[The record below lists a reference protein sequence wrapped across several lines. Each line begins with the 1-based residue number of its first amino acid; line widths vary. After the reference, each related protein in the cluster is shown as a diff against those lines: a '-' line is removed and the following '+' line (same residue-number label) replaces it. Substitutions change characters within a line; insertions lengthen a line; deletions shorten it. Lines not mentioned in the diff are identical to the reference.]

1 MSILDTKIEFLKGV
15 GPKRGSLLNQELSVY
30 SFLDL
35 LTFFPYRYVD
45 RSQIYTISQ
54 INNFDTDIQIIG
66 YVKNKKEVGVGRKK
80 RLFIDFVDSTG
91 SVNILFFKG
100 LNWLNK
106 SIQIGARYLIFGKP
120 QKYGTK
126 ISFVHPEMELLKNS
140 SKTPTYN
147 LYPIYH
153 STEKLHSIGLNSK
166 GISKL
171 SAQLLSLLKDDVLE
185 SFSFNMIRDYNFLE
199 RSKAFHEIHFPTD
212 TKTLSQAIYRFK
224 FEELFF
230 LQLAL
235 LKQKFLRRQKFQ
247 SFVFEIVGDKFNNF
261 YHNHLG
267 FSLTNAQKKVMKEIR
282 QDVLT
287 GFQMNRLLQGDVGSG
302 KTIVAIMSIILAH
315 DNGFQSC
322 LMAPTEILANQH
334 FNNISKIAYNI
345 GLKVV
350 LLTGKTKSNIK
361 KQILSDLSNN
371 LIDVVV
377 GTHALI
383 QENVRFQ
390 KLGLVIIDEQH
401 KFGVSQRAQL
411 WKNEKIMPHVLVMTA
426 TPIPRTLAMTAYGDL
441 DVSVIDELP
450 PGRKPVLTSHK
461 YDKEIK
467 GVFEFV
473 YHELKKGKQVYI
485 VYPLIEES
493 KMLDYKNLQD
503 GYENVKAIFETKGF
517 KISILHGRLKK
528 EEKELEMK
536 KFLDKETQ
544 IMVATTVI
552 EVGVDVPNAT
562 IMIIQNAEK
571 FGLSQLH
578 QLRGR
583 VGRGSDKSYCFLVS
597 SNKLTNDAKIRL
609 KTMVNAHDG
618 FEIAEVDLKLRGPG
632 DILGTRQSGLLNL
645 KLSSLVKDHA
655 ILNSARKEAQNLL
668 ESDPDLSHPSN
679 RNIRHFFLKHH
690 ANKLK
695 WGSVS

>member
-15 GPKRGSLLNQELSVY
+15 GPKRGSLLNQELSIY
-30 SFLDL
+30 SFFDL

-45 RSQIYTISQ
+45 RSQVYTISQ
-54 INNFDTDIQIIG
+54 INNFDIDIQIIG

-91 SVNILFFKG
+91 NINILFFKG
-100 LNWLNK
+100 LSWLNK
-106 SIQIGARYLIFGKP
+106 SIQIGKRYLIFGKP
-120 QKYGTK
+120 QKYGNQV
-126 ISFVHPEMELLKNS
+126 SFIHPEMELLSDS
-140 SKTPTYN
+140 SKTSTYT
-147 LYPIYH
+147 LYPVYH
-153 STEKLHSIGLNSK
+153 STEKLHSVGLHSK

-171 SAQLLSLLKDDVLE
+171 SAQLLSLLKDDVAE
-185 SFSFNMIRDYNFLE
+185 SFSLDMIRDYNFLN

-212 TKTLSQAIYRFK
+212 TEKLHQAIYRFK

-230 LQLAL
+230 LQLSL
-235 LKQKFLRRQKFQ
+235 LKQKFLRRKKIQ

-267 FSLTNAQKKVMKEIR
+267 FALTNAQKKVMKEIR
-282 QDVLT
+282 QDVLS

-302 KTIVAIMSIILAH
+302 KTIVAIMSMILAH
-315 DNGFQSC
+315 DNSFQSC

-334 FNNISKIAYNI
+334 FNNIQKIAHNI

-350 LLTGKTKSNIK
+350 LLTGKTKSSVK
-361 KQILSDLSNN
+361 KQITSDLSNN

-383 QENVRFQ
+383 QENVRFH

-401 KFGVSQRAQL
+401 KFGVSQRAKL

-450 PGRKPVLTSHK
+450 PGRKPVLTFHK

-473 YHELKKGKQVYI
+473 YDELKKDKQVYI

-493 KMLDYKNLQD
+493 KVLDYKNLQD
-503 GYENVKAIFETKGF
+503 GYENIKAIFENKGF

-528 EEKELEMK
+528 EEKELEMQ

-597 SNKLTNDAKIRL
+597 SNKLTNDAKTRL
-609 KTMVNAHDG
+609 TTMVNSHDG

-645 KLSSLVKDHA
+645 KLSSLVKDHG
-655 ILNSARKEAQNLL
+655 ILNSARKAAKNLL
-668 ESDPDLSHPSN
+668 EKDFDLSHVSN
-679 RNIRHFFLKHH
+679 RNIRHFFIKHH